1 MTTTRRDRPATEA
14 HSEAADCAVTQ
25 EGYELFSE
33 SSVSA
38 APDDGAVFGDGEHQL
53 EFVDDAFDEAAA
65 PTYTYDLSYVDGED
79 AFPISGGVLEG
90 EGGAV
95 ATVDS
100 VFTSEADGKPGIF
113 TLIRTQGAEISDDGS
128 LDADVTPLGRFCI
141 TLAVDE

>member
-1 MTTTRRDRPATEA
+1 MSTSSSSSTTGSTR
-14 HSEAADCAVTQ
+14 S
-25 EGYELFSE
+25 
-33 SSVSA
+33 
-38 APDDGAVFGDGEHQL
+38 
-53 EFVDDAFDEAAA
+53 AA

-128 LDADVTPLGRFCI
+128 LDADVTPLGRYCI
-141 TLAVDE
+141 TIAVDE